1 LVEGVEKAEVRFTHS
16 ATLVGGKRVKEAGIG
31 ATVDGV
37 PPGSDF
43 YKPFMLSGRW
53 LQPGDGQVIV
63 ITKDMAKKANA
74 TVGDTVTLDLAD
86 AGKDDWQI
94 IGLYDPVFAGGFNP
108 DIIYAPQDA
117 LFEAAKRYFRGNM
130 MLVRT
135 RQHDESSV
143 GSINTQLK
151 DLFEARGI
159 KVGLSQTEP
168 ENKKTNDFQFGTI
181 VSFLLL
187 LAVLVAVVGGLALMG
202 ALSISVVE
210 RTKEIGV
217 LRAVGAR
224 TRTILGMFVMEGVL
238 QGMISWLI
246 AVPLSFVIARP
257 MSDALGK
264 IMFSADLNFQ
274 YNWMAVIV
282 WLLIILVIST
292 IASVLP
298 ARSATR
304 ISVRDSLAYA

>member
-1 LVEGVEKAEVRFTHS
+1 
-16 ATLVGGKRVKEAGIG
+16 
-31 ATVDGV
+31 V
-37 PPGSDF
+37 PAGSDF
-43 YKPFMLSGRW
+43 FKPFMLAGRW
-53 LQPGDGQVIV
+53 LQPDDDRVIV
-63 ITKDMAKKANA
+63 ITKDMAQKSNV
-74 TVGDTVTLDLAD
+74 TVGDTVTLDLAEL
-86 AGKDDWQI
+86 GKDDWQI
-94 IGLYDPVFAGGFNP
+94 VGLYDPVFAGGFNP
-108 DIIYAPQDA
+108 DMIYAPQDA
-117 LFEAAKRYFRGNM
+117 LFEVTKRYFRGNV

-135 RQHDESSV
+135 RQHDQNFV
-143 GSINTQLK
+143 GPINTQLK

-159 KVGLSQTEP
+159 KVVLSQTEP
-168 ENKKTNDFQFGTI
+168 ENRKTSDFQFGII

-187 LAVLVAVVGGLALMG
+187 LAVLVAVVGGIALMG

-238 QGMISWLI
+238 QGVISWLI
-246 AVPLSFVIARP
+246 AMPLSFLIAQP
-257 MSDALGK
+257 MAAALGK
-264 IMFSADLNFQ
+264 IMFSADLSFQ
-274 YNWMAVIV
+274 YNWVAVVI
-282 WLLIILVIST
+282 WLFIILAIST